1 MDETPPTSFEL
12 SLKLERIYIA
22 IHQLDET
29 LARIEIPSHL
39 TTNTADTLDNIA
51 GTIQDLLAHTYW
63 SPRDFITGNKVC
75 PNTGIHKNTLCTV
88 VRVSRS
94 KVYLQSYRTDLPPFT
109 QLRHELYIV
118 RNQT

>member
-1 MDETPPTSFEL
+1 MDDTPPTAYEL
-12 SLKLERIYIA
+12 SLKLDRIYRA

-29 LARIEIPSHL
+29 LARIEVPSHL

-51 GTIQDLLAHTYW
+51 GTILDLLENTYW
-63 SPRDFITGNKVC
+63 SPRDFIVGNKVC
-75 PNTGIHKNTLCTV
+75 PNTGIHKDTLCTV

-94 KVYLQSYRTDLPPFT
+94 KIYLQSYRADLPPFT